1 MIKLGRIKNFIPTSK
16 NNYLEP
22 LGFPDCIHLNEN
34 CKCSILE
41 VDGCIGESC
50 SFYKSNFE
58 ERSAEI
64 NTMKRLSSLDK
75 DKQKQI
81 ASTYY
86 DGKMP
91 WKNNN
96 KN

>member
-1 MIKLGRIKNFIPTSK
+1 MGRIKNFIPISGE
-16 NNYLEP
+16 NNLEP

-34 CKCSILE
+34 CKCSLLV
-41 VDGCIGESC
+41 VDECTGEKC
-50 SFYKSNFE
+50 SFYKNSFE
-58 ERSAEI
+58 KGLSEI
-64 NTMKRLSSLDK
+64 NTMKRLSSLDE

-81 ASTYY
+81 SNTYY

-91 WKNNN
+91 WKKNN